1 MKGLE
6 NTAQKWSAPVLK
18 KRKKKNPSNNKK
30 PRNCAG
36 QRKLKLC
43 PAVV

>member
-18 KRKKKNPSNNKK
+18 KRKKKKIQATTKNPKTVQVRES
-30 PRNCAG
+30 
-36 QRKLKLC
+36 
-43 PAVV
+43 